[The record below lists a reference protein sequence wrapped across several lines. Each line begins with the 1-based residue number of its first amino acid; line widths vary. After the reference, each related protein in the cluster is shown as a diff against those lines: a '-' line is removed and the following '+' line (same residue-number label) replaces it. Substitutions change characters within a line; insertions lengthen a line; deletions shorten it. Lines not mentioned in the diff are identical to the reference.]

1 MYCHLVDEVAQEV
14 IEHEEQIEQIE
25 RRITELLDSVARLRR
40 ELARRKR
47 RVQELLVQAVPDD
60 NGEILSYADLL
71 A

>member
-14 IEHEEQIEQIE
+14 IEHEEQIE
-25 RRITELLDSVARLRR
+25 RRITALLDFVARLRR
-40 ELARRKR
+40 ELTRRKR
-47 RVQELLVQAVPDD
+47 RVQEFLFQAVSND